1 MGAIYV
7 HTGGNLFFIRR
18 KLQFHTEETTR
29 LRGEYLVLGM
39 RFAFYFGCLP
49 LSLLVLVGMSYRRS
63 TNLYLK
69 LKCK

>member
-1 MGAIYV
+1 MGVELPSPYGRSLCPYEGQFI
-7 HTGGNLFFIRR
+7 FIRK

-49 LSLLVLVGMSYRRS
+49 LSLLVLVGMSDQRQ
-63 TNLYLK
+63 
-69 LKCK
+69 